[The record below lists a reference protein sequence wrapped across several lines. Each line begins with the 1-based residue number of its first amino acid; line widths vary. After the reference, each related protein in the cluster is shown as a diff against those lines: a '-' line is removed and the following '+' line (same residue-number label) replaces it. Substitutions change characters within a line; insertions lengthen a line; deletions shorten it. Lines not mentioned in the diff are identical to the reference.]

1 MNTKQTNQIA
11 KIVGDIE
18 KVIEHSNELTAGY
31 NMIMNF
37 RISETTYLEKVINLF
52 RKDMFDVLVELDH
65 KSDEFEILD
74 DVTMTLK
81 DVLNDIRDVY
91 EYSVI
96 TGNIVIHHETN
107 RKGNLIGILEWA
119 LEQLH
124 GNIELEV
131 M

>member
-81 DVLNDIRDVY
+81 DALNDIRDVY

-96 TGNIVIHHETN
+96 IGDSVTHHETN
-107 RKGNLIGILEWA
+107 RKGNLIGMLEWA
-119 LEQLH
+119 LEQLQ

>member
-1 MNTKQTNQIA
+1 QTNQIA

-52 RKDMFDVLVELDH
+52 RKDMFNVLVELDH
-65 KSDEFEILD
+65 ESDEFQVLD

-81 DVLNDIRDVY
+81 NVLDDVRDVY
-91 EYSVI
+91 EFTVI
-96 TGNIVIHHETN
+96 TGDSVTQQETN
-107 RKGNLIGILEWA
+107 RKGYLLSMLEWS
-119 LEQLH
+119 LNELQ
-124 GNIELEV
+124 GNIEMEV
-131 M
+131 I